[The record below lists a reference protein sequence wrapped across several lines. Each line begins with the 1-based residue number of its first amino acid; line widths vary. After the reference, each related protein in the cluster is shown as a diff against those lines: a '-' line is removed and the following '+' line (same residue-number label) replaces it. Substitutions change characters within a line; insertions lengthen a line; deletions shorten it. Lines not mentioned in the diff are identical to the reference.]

1 MKDTQIVH
9 ILNISLLESKRGT
22 VLLSQEMQCIERL
35 CLRFTDG
42 RNISRARLR
51 HEACEVAAGVL
62 DQHSLRGVRCGR
74 LMVKKGTGA
83 VWLCGIG
90 ESALLY

>member
-22 VLLSQEMQCIERL
+22 VLLSQEMQCIECFCL
-35 CLRFTDG
+35 CFSDG
-42 RNISRARLR
+42 RDVGRARLR

-62 DQHSLRGVRCGR
+62 DQHSLRGARCGR
-74 LMVKKGTGA
+74 LVVEKGAGA

-90 ESALLY
+90 ESMPLS